1 MNKVFA
7 ENSLRKIT
15 FRKTVNLYLSL
26 LLSPWACRR
35 VCPTSHF
42 ENLSVTV
49 LLTLYLS
56 LLLSPWACRR
66 VFRTS
71 RTSMWQ
77 CF

>member
-7 ENSLRKIT
+7 ENSSRKIT

-49 LLTLYLS
+49 LLTIMVISFFYYLYGWYS
-56 LLLSPWACRR
+56 ISFP
-66 VFRTS
+66 
-71 RTSMWQ
+71 
-77 CF
+77 